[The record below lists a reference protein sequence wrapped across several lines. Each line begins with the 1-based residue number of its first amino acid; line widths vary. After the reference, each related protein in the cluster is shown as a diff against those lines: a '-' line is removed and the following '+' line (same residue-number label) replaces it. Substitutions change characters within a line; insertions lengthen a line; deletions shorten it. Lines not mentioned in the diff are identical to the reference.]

1 MNKVF
6 GVSRRRT
13 FCPDSSPIHLVCAEH
28 ASRSSSL
35 SKTTAGARAP
45 QFYQGFDESALFAPL
60 ALKMRHSRWTAP
72 PTRRE
77 FTLLLC
83 AFTIFIISYNLNP
96 SLHVIGLTPG
106 ASLQKLGLGSDPG
119 FDADGRRPES
129 FRDDSEDLIFGNW
142 EWVEGQVAG
151 LPAKTQKERATAQR
165 QKSFH
170 YVPPSVNSQQV
181 DWAKKHPNSVLVK
194 HTPGWQFLRTD
205 SLNYTEASLC
215 SPQDTVLSIH

>member
-1 MNKVF
+1 MK
-6 GVSRRRT
+6 
-13 FCPDSSPIHLVCAEH
+13 
-28 ASRSSSL
+28 
-35 SKTTAGARAP
+35 
-45 QFYQGFDESALFAPL
+45 Q
-60 ALKMRHSRWTAP
+60 SRWTAP

-129 FRDDSEDLIFGNW
+129 YRDDAEDLIFGKW
-142 EWVEGQVAG
+142 AWVEGEVAG
-151 LPAKTQKERATAQR
+151 SPAKSQKEKATVQR
-165 QKSFH
+165 QKTFH

-181 DWAKKHPNSVLVK
+181 EWAKEYPTTVLVK
-194 HTPGWQFLRTD
+194 HIPGWWFL
-205 SLNYTEASLC
+205 SVNPLIPYQASGP
-215 SPQDTVLSIH
+215 SPQDTPSSIL